1 MIARTV
7 GGGSLWFVHG
17 REHRLHRYV
26 TKRNCPPSLN
36 RTGCVLPVKSGELRS
51 SWSLRGLSKP
61 KYECH
66 VAERRRVFRSR
77 GGVMQFHIRP
87 KYCAQTLISYPLHPF
102 LLPFPLSHSL
112 ILTLTLT
119 CFLSF
124 ASFLSLF
131 LLYPLLLLF
140 YPPFSIAV
148 SFTCTRHERS
158 RQKWETGRSANDGV
172 SMHTGT
178 TASLFQIDR

>member
-7 GGGSLWFVHG
+7 DGGSLWFVLG
-17 REHRLHRYV
+17 REHRLRRDV

-36 RTGCVLPVKSGELRS
+36 RTGCALPVKSGELRS

-87 KYCAQTLISYPLHPF
+87 KYCAQTLISYPLHLS
-102 LLPFPLSHSL
+102 LLPFPPFS
-112 ILTLTLT
+112 
-119 CFLSF
+119 
-124 ASFLSLF
+124 LSLS
-131 LLYPLLLLF
+131 LLLSLAFSLSLLF
-140 YPPFSIAV
+140 SLFFSCIRSFCFSIL
-148 SFTCTRHERS
+148 HS
-158 RQKWETGRSANDGV
+158 R
-172 SMHTGT
+172 
-178 TASLFQIDR
+178 

>member
-87 KYCAQTLISYPLHPF
+87 KYCAQTLISYPLHPS
-102 LLPFPLSHSL
+102 LLPFPPSHSHSYSHL
-112 ILTLTLT
+112 
-119 CFLSF
+119 
-124 ASFLSLF
+124 LSLF
-131 LLYPLLLLF
+131 RFFSLSFSLVSAPSAFLSSILDSRILYLH
-140 YPPFSIAV
+140 A
-148 SFTCTRHERS
+148 T
-158 RQKWETGRSANDGV
+158 
-172 SMHTGT
+172 
-178 TASLFQIDR
+178 

>member
-1 MIARTV
+1 MIARMV

-17 REHRLHRYV
+17 REHRLRRDV

-36 RTGCVLPVKSGELRS
+36 RTGCALPVKSGELRS

-87 KYCAQTLISYPLHPF
+87 KYCAQILIFYPLHPS
-102 LLPFPLSHSL
+102 LLPSPFS
-112 ILTLTLT
+112 LTLSYSHL
-119 CFLSF
+119 
-124 ASFLSLF
+124 LSLF
-131 LLYPLLLLF
+131 RFFSLSFSLVSAPSAFPSSILDSRILYLH
-140 YPPFSIAV
+140 A
-148 SFTCTRHERS
+148 T
-158 RQKWETGRSANDGV
+158 
-172 SMHTGT
+172 
-178 TASLFQIDR
+178 